1 MSEILKI
8 NTEELSN
15 YTEQLNAGDKILLSG
30 IVYTSRDAAHKRI
43 KVLIESGEKLPT
55 RDLLLLLRNDL
66 SVHADLLPPEEWINL
81 HLNFLIS
88 DYAV

>member
-43 KVLIESGEKLPT
+43 KVLIES
-55 RDLLLLLRNDL
+55 
-66 SVHADLLPPEEWINL
+66 AWI
-81 HLNFLIS
+81 
-88 DYAV
+88 

>member
-43 KVLIESGEKLPT
+43 KVLIESGEKLPFE
-55 RDLLLLLRNDL
+55 LNG
-66 SVHADLLPPEEWINL
+66 SVIYYAGPTPAPEERPIGSCGPTTSGRMDKFAL
-81 HLNFLIS
+81 
-88 DYAV
+88 